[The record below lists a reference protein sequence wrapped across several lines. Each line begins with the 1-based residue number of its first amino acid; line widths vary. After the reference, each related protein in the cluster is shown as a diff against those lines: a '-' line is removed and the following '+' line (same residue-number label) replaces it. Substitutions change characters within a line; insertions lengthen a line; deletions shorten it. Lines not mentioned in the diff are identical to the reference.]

1 MNDLGYAA
9 ILVAVMSVGTIFLRF
24 LPFLVFK
31 KRVPA
36 YIDYLGK
43 VLPPAIIGMLVV
55 YCLRNTVISY
65 SPFGMPG
72 LISIIAIVALQAW
85 KRNSLI
91 SILSGTSLY
100 MLLTRIW
107 I

>member
-31 KRVPA
+31 NRVPS